1 MSSEKMNN
9 EVSDEDVLEP
19 LKITCHT
26 SDCASG
32 LHYFKQTKKMRDEG
46 ILPKCEQCKADLVE
60 WKKVWARDLNDA
72 ENTFKSLK
80 FEFIRHHYWHKEFDE
95 KAVNYALRKGKIDLL
110 NTVEKRIR
118 SSVQA
123 PADAFDGRRTKWEGN
138 PIHYGQHA
146 TATCCRKCIER
157 WHNIPR
163 DEELT
168 EKQVKYFT
176 HLVIMFLEERFPNLP
191 VGKTKVPVIR
201 KFDGGK
207 NKQKRNDH

>member
-1 MSSEKMNN
+1 MSSEKVNSKAN
-9 EVSDEDVLEP
+9 DDDALEP
-19 LKITCHT
+19 LKISCKTT
-26 SDCASG
+26 DCASG
-32 LHYFKQTKKMRDEG
+32 LHYFKQTKQMREG
-46 ILPKCEQCKADLVE
+46 NILPKCENCDADLVQWE
-60 WKKVWARDLNDA
+60 EVWERDPNDI

-80 FEFIRHHYWHKEFDE
+80 YEFIRHHYWHKEFDE
-95 KAVNYALRKGKIDLL
+95 KAVNYALRKGKIELI

-118 SSVQA
+118 ASVKA
-123 PADAFDGRRTKWEGN
+123 PVDAFDGRRTKWEGN

-157 WHNIPR
+157 WHNVPR

-191 VGKTKVPVIR
+191 DGKTKVPVNR
-201 KFDGGK
+201 KSNGSK
-207 NKQKRNDH
+207 NKTTQNDH